1 MKRERLWNVPA
12 EGEEPWATKFEF
24 VVDMSNTQKF
34 NNVRGLLECSARTHE
49 LGSPVPT
56 MELLTISPSRFV
68 ASSSAS

>member
-34 NNVRGLLECSARTHE
+34 NNVRGLLGAP
-49 LGSPVPT
+49 LV
-56 MELLTISPSRFV
+56 LTN
-68 ASSSAS
+68 